1 MPTFVG
7 LTVALAVAGFARITG
22 LDRDRAFYPV
32 VLIVVASYYVLFAVM
47 AGGEG
52 LFTELVIFA
61 LFAATAILGFRT
73 SLWLVVA
80 GLAMHGVFDFTRH
93 LWLAGRGV
101 PEWWPVF
108 CGTYDLAAPAVL
120 AVILLFGK
128 HGSDSPNRS
137 LRRAQAPSRS

>member
-1 MPTFVG
+1 MPVFVG

-47 AGGEG
+47 AGGEN
-52 LFTELVIFA
+52 LFAELAIFA

-80 GLAMHGVFDFTRH
+80 GLATHGVFDFTRH

-101 PEWWPVF
+101 PEWWPAF
-108 CGTYDLAAPAVL
+108 CGAYDLAAPAVL
-120 AVILLFGK
+120 AAILLFGK
-128 HGSDSPNRS
+128 HGSDSPESGPAKSAN
-137 LRRAQAPSRS
+137 P

>member
-32 VLIVVASYYVLFAVM
+32 VLIVVASYYLLFSVM

-52 LFTELVIFA
+52 LFAELAIFA
-61 LFAATAILGFRT
+61 LFAGTAILGFRT

-80 GLAMHGVFDFTRH
+80 GLALHGAFDFTRH

-101 PEWWPVF
+101 PEWWPAF
-108 CGTYDLAAPAVL
+108 CGTFDLAAPAVL
-120 AVILLFGK
+120 AAILLFGK
-128 HGSDSPNRS
+128 HASDSPEAEPAKN
-137 LRRAQAPSRS
+137 ATP

>member
-7 LTVALAVAGFARITG
+7 LTVALVVAAFARITG

-47 AGGEG
+47 AGGDG
-52 LFTELVIFA
+52 LFAELVIFA

-73 SLWLVVA
+73 SLWFVAA
-80 GLAMHGVFDFTRH
+80 GLALHGVFDFTRH

-101 PEWWPVF
+101 PEWWPAF
-108 CGTYDLAAPAVL
+108 CGAYDLAAPAVL
-120 AVILLFGK
+120 AAILLFGK
-128 HGSDSPNRS
+128 HASDSPEAEP
-137 LRRAQAPSRS
+137 AQGASA